1 MIPQGLRKVPVG
13 QQSSFWGPKRDFVGL
28 IMTQM
33 FETPKAGHGRDNE
46 IRGEVY
52 TQIFKNEE

>member
-1 MIPQGLRKVPVG
+1 
-13 QQSSFWGPKRDFVGL
+13 
-28 IMTQM
+28 MTQM

-52 TQIFKNEE
+52 NQIFKNEE